1 MEYLGTITLTIILIV
16 LFIYFTNKNILKKT
30 QTKLDIVNRYKVALM
45 KILEEAKDDKE
56 LQKNNKIEF
65 LKVIN
70 SELSRNIFFEK
81 HEIRV
86 IIEEL
91 SKMESR

>member
-1 MEYLGTITLTIILIV
+1 MEYLGAITLTIILVV

-30 QTKLDIVNRYKVALM
+30 QTKLDIVNRYKAALM
-45 KILEEAKDDKE
+45 KILEETKDDKE
-56 LQKNNKIEF
+56 LQKNRKIEL
-65 LKVIN
+65 LKIVN

-81 HEIRV
+81 YEIRV

-91 SKMESR
+91 SKMESK

>member
-1 MEYLGTITLTIILIV
+1 MEYLGTIILTIVLVV

-30 QTKLDIVNRYKVALM
+30 QTKLDIVNRYKTALM
-45 KILEEAKDDKE
+45 KILEETKDDKE
-56 LQKNNKIEF
+56 LQKNRKIEF
-65 LKVIN
+65 LKIVN

-81 HEIRV
+81 YEIRV

-91 SKMESR
+91 SKMESK